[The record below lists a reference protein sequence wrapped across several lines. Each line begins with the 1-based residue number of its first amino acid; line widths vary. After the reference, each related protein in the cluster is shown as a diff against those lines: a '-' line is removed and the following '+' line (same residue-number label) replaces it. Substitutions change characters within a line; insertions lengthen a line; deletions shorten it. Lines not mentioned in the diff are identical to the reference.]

1 MSINTQH
8 HSELTV
14 CDSILSLPLLK
25 HTVYIPHNSDILL
38 IMVTLCNTADHY
50 IFTLWFLLLLFL
62 PHLISAS
69 VDWMSTILLHMV
81 WP

>member
-1 MSINTQH
+1 MSINIEH

-25 HTVYIPHNSDILL
+25 HTVYIPHNSDMLL
-38 IMVTLCNTADHY
+38 IIVALCNTADHY
-50 IFTLWFLLLLFL
+50 IFTVVSSSFFFS
-62 PHLISAS
+62 PRLISAA
-69 VDWMSTILLHMV
+69 VDWMSNILRHMV